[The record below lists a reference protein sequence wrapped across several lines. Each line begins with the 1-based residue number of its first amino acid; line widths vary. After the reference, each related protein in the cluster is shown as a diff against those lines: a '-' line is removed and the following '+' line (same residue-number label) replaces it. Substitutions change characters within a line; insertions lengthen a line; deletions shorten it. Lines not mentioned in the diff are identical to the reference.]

1 MLIAIHLAI
10 TVAIAIASAICPPS
24 GLIIDK
30 IVSSEIW
37 LEYSDD
43 AAFASKSE
51 EHTSELQSP
60 CNLVCRLLLEKKKKK
75 KNKNKANTLTTPQ
88 KTQNKR
94 NPQHQ
99 IQEYCTS

>member
-1 MLIAIHLAI
+1 MVVSNILLSRIIATLVIPPSEPRNLYIVGHADSCLLSIAIHLAI

-43 AAFASKSE
+43 AAFASMSCPD
-51 EHTSELQSP
+51 LDFDDFI
-60 CNLVCRLLLEKKKKK
+60 CW
-75 KNKNKANTLTTPQ
+75 
-88 KTQNKR
+88 
-94 NPQHQ
+94 
-99 IQEYCTS
+99 